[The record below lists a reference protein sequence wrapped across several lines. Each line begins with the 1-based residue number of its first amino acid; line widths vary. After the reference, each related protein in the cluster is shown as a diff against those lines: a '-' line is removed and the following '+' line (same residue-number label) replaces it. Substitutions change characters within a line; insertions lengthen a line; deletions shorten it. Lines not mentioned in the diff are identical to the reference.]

1 MRLQQSPRRREYPWR
16 ERMARSDHWT
26 DDLVDKAIRLLVL
39 AEAAVKDTEP
49 DLYQQIRL
57 FLLEEA

>member
-1 MRLQQSPRRREYPWR
+1 
-16 ERMARSDHWT
+16 MARSDHWT

-49 DLYQQIRL
+49 DLHQQIRL

>member
-1 MRLQQSPRRREYPWR
+1 
-16 ERMARSDHWT
+16 MARSDHWT
-26 DDLVDKAIRLLVL
+26 DDHVDKAIRLLVL

-49 DLYQQIRL
+49 ALYQQIRL

>member
-1 MRLQQSPRRREYPWR
+1 
-16 ERMARSDHWT
+16 MARSDHWT
-26 DDLVDKAIRLLVL
+26 DETVDKAIRLLVL
-39 AEAAVKDTEP
+39 AEDAVKDTEP